1 MKISKI
7 VETSSISYRE
17 QVRLLL
23 LEYLKTKK
31 LKSSDNLPTVRE
43 IANALSVSRGT
54 VGLAI
59 KELAREG
66 IVYSRMG
73 KGTFLLSTD
82 KIKVPTNL
90 LALFI
95 PNMNNPI
102 FAEFASEIEKDAL
115 KNGYA
120 MSICVGDGSVKQ
132 LKGLSILQKKG
143 ADGIIGLGI
152 SDKAIK
158 KIITTN
164 IPFVGVNLPMKR
176 YYQGRIDIV
185 TCDEEKAASFLTSHL
200 ISLGHRRIAI
210 STLKGSKDGKLMGF
224 KKALQSSGIPFRENM
239 VIEDAETIDS
249 SSPQWHERIGRTIL
263 KQVLML
269 KEKPSAL
276 IVSNDARAIGVL
288 HEAREKGIRIPEDMS
303 VVGFDNISMSGMLN
317 PPLTTV
323 DLKFREAAQKAFQL
337 LQAQISGKVKNGNR
351 YIQLEPKLVVRKSS
365 RKLKK
370 ALGDGS

>member
-102 FAEFASEIEKDAL
+102 FAEFVSEIEKDAL

-120 MSICVGDGSVKQ
+120 MSICIGNGSVKQ

-143 ADGIIGLGI
+143 VDGIIGLGI

-158 KIITTN
+158 KIIITN
-164 IPFVGVNLPMKR
+164 IPFVGINLPMKR
-176 YYQGRIDIV
+176 YYQGKIDIV
-185 TCDEEKAASFLTSHL
+185 TCDEGKAASLLTSYL

-210 STLKGSKDGKLMGF
+210 STLRGIKDGKLIGF
-224 KKALQSSGIPFRENM
+224 KKTLQSSGVPFREDM
-239 VIEDAETIDS
+239 VIEDEETIDT
-249 SSPQWHERIGRTIL
+249 SSPQWYERIGRTIL

-269 KEKPSAL
+269 KERPSAL

-288 HEAREKGIRIPEDMS
+288 HEARDRKLRIPDDMS
-303 VVGFDNISMSGMLN
+303 LVGFDNIAMSRIVN

-323 DLKFREAAQKAFQL
+323 DLRYGKVAREAFKL
-337 LQAQISGKVKNGNR
+337 LMAQISGKRKDAVR
-351 YIQLEPKLVVRKSS
+351 YISLEPKLVVRKSS
-365 RKLKK
+365 GKPKE
-370 ALGDGS
+370 D